1 MKPYI
6 DFNTERRKEATNGA
20 DKNLFKLLN
29 NSVYGKTMESMRK
42 RFKIRKTTNEKD
54 FLKYVSR
61 ATYIGYRKFGK
72 DLVAIHEKKEL
83 LTLNKPIY
91 VGNAILELSK
101 LAMYKFY
108 YDFVKKKCKNPKLLF
123 TDTDSL
129 CIETEEDF
137 YEIMY
142 ENKELFDLSN
152 FPKESKY
159 YCADNKKVQGKMKD
173 QYGGTAINDFT
184 MTLLLYQILVF
195 IITHGKT

>member
-1 MKPYI
+1 M
-6 DFNTERRKEATNGA
+6 
-20 DKNLFKLLN
+20 
-29 NSVYGKTMESMRK
+29 
-42 RFKIRKTTNEKD
+42 
-54 FLKYVSR
+54 
-61 ATYIGYRKFGK
+61 
-72 DLVAIHEKKEL
+72 
-83 LTLNKPIY
+83 
-91 VGNAILELSK
+91 
-101 LAMYKFY
+101 
-108 YDFVKKKCKNPKLLF
+108 F

-184 MTLLLYQILVF
+184 MTLLLHQILVF